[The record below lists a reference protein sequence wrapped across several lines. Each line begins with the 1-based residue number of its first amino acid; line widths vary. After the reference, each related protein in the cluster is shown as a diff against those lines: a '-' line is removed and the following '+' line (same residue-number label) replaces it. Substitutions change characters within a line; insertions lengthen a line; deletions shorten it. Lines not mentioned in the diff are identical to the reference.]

1 MYRSKKSPFVSLV
14 QRTQRFTVQYC
25 FSSSLHPVS
34 LLKMLELEL
43 PCASDKQSKT
53 WVTCYKMKVWRPP
66 YLPIP
71 GPDPGSTPPCNLQEH
86 DPAQSLL
93 MFPYVSIRLPE
104 IILRFRN
111 KIYIT
116 RKKHLSAL
124 TINTTNQTIDVIYWH
139 KHCHSSY
146 FINIVKLAITI

>member
-1 MYRSKKSPFVSLV
+1 MRQRQTVEDLSYLLQNEGMAATVPSHTRSS
-14 QRTQRFTVQYC
+14 
-25 FSSSLHPVS
+25 
-34 LLKMLELEL
+34 
-43 PCASDKQSKT
+43 
-53 WVTCYKMKVWRPP
+53 
-66 YLPIP
+66 
-71 GPDPGSTPPCNLQEH
+71 DPGSTPPCNLQEH

-124 TINTTNQTIDVIYWH
+124 TINTTNQYIDF
-139 KHCHSSY
+139 K
-146 FINIVKLAITI
+146 